1 MATDLDRAQARDEA
15 GRFGGISPR
24 ALRSVAVVRRN
35 LVSSRDFAAR
45 RRRDLRFRVLPYDGF
60 EIVNLAAVAL
70 TALVLLVVLLD
81 PYLTVWQATL
91 PESLIRV
98 FKVLTDLGK
107 SSWMLI
113 GAGAIVIV
121 SLLTDA
127 SRLGPR
133 LRMRKAVRTLA
144 AFYVFAAVAVPGI
157 IANFSKY
164 LLGRAR
170 PKHFAENGSFSF
182 DFWSGDAGWASFPSG
197 HATTAMAL
205 GVALALLFPRLR
217 WLFLCLGFW
226 VAVSRLF
233 VRAHYPSDV
242 LAGCLLGGVAA
253 WLIARAFA
261 RRRLVFGFDAA
272 GSLVRRRGAS
282 GRLR

>member
-1 MATDLDRAQARDEA
+1 MATEIDRARAGGGRD
-15 GRFGGISPR
+15 RVGGIFPR
-24 ALRSVAVVRRN
+24 ALSVAAVARHN
-35 LVSSRDFAAR
+35 LVSSRRLAMR
-45 RRRDLRFRVLPYDGF
+45 RRRDLRFRVIPYDGF
-60 EIVNLAAVAL
+60 EIVNLAAIVL
-70 TALVLLVVLLD
+70 TALVLLVLLLD
-81 PYLTVWQATL
+81 PYLTVWQASL
-91 PESLIRV
+91 PEGLVRV
-98 FKVLTDLGK
+98 FKVLTDFGK
-107 SSWMLI
+107 SDWMLI
-113 GAGAIVIV
+113 GSGAVVIV

-133 LRMRKAVRTLA
+133 LRVRKAVRTLA
-144 AFYVFAAVAVPGI
+144 AFYVFLAVAVPGI

-170 PKHFAENGSFSF
+170 PKHFAENGIFSF

-217 WLFLCLGFW
+217 WFFLCLGFW
-226 VAVSRLF
+226 VALSRLF
-233 VRAHYPSDV
+233 VQAHYPSDV

-261 RRRLVFGFDAA
+261 RRRLVFGFDAD
-272 GSLVRRRGAS
+272 GSLIRRRGAS